1 MKHTILL
8 IMGAFLISNSIA
20 QEDKKKERRSEKME
34 MMTVWKLTEHLKLTE
49 EQAEKFFPRMRSH
62 KEKLAEIQKE
72 HKQLMDSMHE
82 KIERG
87 DEINNKEIKSQL
99 KTIAEL
105 ENKKLD
111 LQEKFILDLEGVLNN
126 AQRAKLI
133 GFDRRLKQEIK
144 DQMKEYRKE
153 KKRSYEKRGR
163 KKGFWN

>member
-1 MKHTILL
+1 MKHIILL
-8 IMGAFLISNSIA
+8 IMGALLISNSIA
-20 QEDKKKERRSEKME
+20 QEDKKKDRRSEKME

-49 EQAEKFFPRMRSH
+49 EQGEKFFPRFRGHREEM
-62 KEKLAEIQKE
+62 EKIHQEQR
-72 HKQLMDSMHE
+72 QLMQTMQE

-99 KTIAEL
+99 KTIAEF

-133 GFDRRLKQEIK
+133 GFDRRFRGEVK
-144 DQMKEYRKE
+144 DQMKEHRKE
-153 KKRSYEKRGR
+153 KKRSHEKRGR

>member
-1 MKHTILL
+1 MKQIILL
-8 IMGAFLISNSIA
+8 IIGTLLISNTIA
-20 QEDKKKERRSEKME
+20 QENKKRDKRSEKME
-34 MMTVWKLTEHLKLTE
+34 MMVVWRLTEHLKLTP

-72 HKQLMDSMHE
+72 HKQLMESMHE
-82 KIERG
+82 KIQRG

-99 KTIAEL
+99 KTIAEF

-111 LQEKFILDLEGVLNN
+111 LQEKFILDLENVLNN

-133 GFDRRLKQEIK
+133 GFDRRFRGEVK
-144 DQMKEYRKE
+144 DQMREHRKE
-153 KKRSYEKRGR
+153 KKRSHEKRGR